1 MISGGSPALWE
12 VFVRGRRGLAHVH
25 AGTVRA
31 ADANMALRYARDVFT
46 RRGEGVSIWVV
57 PASSIVAS
65 SPADKETFFDPA
77 LGKTYRHA
85 ASYEVPDGVT
95 QL

>member
-1 MISGGSPALWE
+1 MGGSPALWE

-77 LGKTYRHA
+77 NEKPYLHPHFYKAPR
-85 ASYEVPDGVT
+85 GVRG
-95 QL
+95 L